1 MDTFALKR
9 GDPVV
14 VGSTCLGPLDVFS
27 SSQSSLEL
35 RHSRTAV
42 LIPD

>member
-1 MDTFALKR
+1 MDTFALER

-14 VGSTCLGPLDVFS
+14 VRSTCLGSLDVFS

-35 RHSRTAV
+35 RHGRTAV
-42 LIPD
+42 LNPD